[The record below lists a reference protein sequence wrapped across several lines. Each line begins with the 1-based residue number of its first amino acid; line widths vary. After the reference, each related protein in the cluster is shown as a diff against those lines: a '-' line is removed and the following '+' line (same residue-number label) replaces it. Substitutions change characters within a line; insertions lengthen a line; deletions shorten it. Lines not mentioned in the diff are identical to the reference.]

1 MELEYYKDISVPK
14 FITRGIHEE
23 LPDLV
28 IALLYSETYNF
39 SNDIRRAGDEVDY
52 LTVIKIESKRVNDRL
67 CSYHYTMSQENTEVV
82 KSDTKILPV
91 DKLFNGRVWVIEAW
105 NRNLTPKILGE
116 HYVTMLLPSEY

>member
-28 IALLYSETYNF
+28 IALLYSETYNL

-52 LTVIKIESKRVNDRL
+52 LTVIKIESKRVDDRL

-105 NRNLTPKILGE
+105 NGNPTPKILGE